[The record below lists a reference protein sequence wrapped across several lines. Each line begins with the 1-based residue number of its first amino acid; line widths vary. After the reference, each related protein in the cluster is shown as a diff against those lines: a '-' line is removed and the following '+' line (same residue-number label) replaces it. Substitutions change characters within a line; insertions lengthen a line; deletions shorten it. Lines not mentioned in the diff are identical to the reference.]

1 MSGVP
6 SLEETISSFLETIP
20 EGAHSSEKEMPTLL
34 LEFSELLFEDPED
47 TSEKILITDL
57 SAFELD
63 EFLNFYLEDM
73 FPEDAKIREKGKT
86 FLKKF
91 KKFLEKRS
99 LLKKEQEEE
108 WKEFFKENEIR

>member
-1 MSGVP
+1 MSGP
-6 SLEETISSFLETIP
+6 SSLEETVRSFLETIP
-20 EGAHSSEKEMPTLL
+20 EGASSSEKEMPSLF
-34 LEFSELLFEDPED
+34 LEFSELLFEGPED
-47 TSEKILITDL
+47 SSEKILITDL
-57 SAFELD
+57 GGFELD

-73 FPEDAKIREKGKT
+73 FPDDSKIREKGKV

-91 KKFLEKRS
+91 RKFLDKKS

>member
-6 SLEETISSFLETIP
+6 SLEDTVRSFLETIP
-20 EGAHSSEKEMPTLL
+20 EGAPSSEKEMPSLL
-34 LEFSELLFEDPED
+34 LEFSQLLFEEPGNS
-47 TSEKILITDL
+47 SEKLLISDL

-73 FPEDAKIREKGKT
+73 FPDDAKIRDKGKT

-91 KKFLEKRS
+91 RKFLDKRS
-99 LLKKEQEEE
+99 LLKREQEEE

>member
-1 MSGVP
+1 MSGP
-6 SLEETISSFLETIP
+6 SSLEETVRSFLETVP
-20 EGAHSSEKEMPTLL
+20 EGAPSSEKEMPSIL
-34 LEFSELLFEDPED
+34 LEFSQLLFEDPGD
-47 TSEKILITDL
+47 TSEKILISDL

-73 FPEDAKIREKGKT
+73 FPDDTKIREKGKT

-91 KKFLEKRS
+91 RKFLEKRS